1 MIANTCKNPSD
12 NAKFAI
18 DRPLCGFSS
27 VKTVDMEGNDQLM
40 DNGYKSTVVNVKQVP
55 DAIADKY
62 ALELQTSMKKEKLKV
77 ARQAPDN
84 TLCITQNVPLFGF
97 IPIYGIKSHVVD
109 KCHNI
114 ECNDI
119 LQLHKMLRE
128 DGRHNYEGLQIPVP
142 SNLNYRVWAGYLRE
156 YWDWQ
161 LPLLIKFG
169 FPLDFNRDSVVTSH
183 DINQKSA
190 TEYPDHVSVYLEE
203 ELRHQA
209 ILGPF
214 NHPPIAKLH
223 ISPFMTRDKPNSEN
237 RRVIIDLSW
246 PQGNSVNAGVPS
258 DKYLGT
264 EFVLT
269 YPSVDNITQEVLRLG
284 RGCKIFKVDI
294 RRAFRH
300 VPIDPGDVDLLGL
313 HWKEYFIDRS
323 LPFGFKHGSSI
334 FQRIS
339 DAVRCIMR
347 QEGHGIWNYI
357 DDFLCVS
364 LPSKINATF
373 DRLQELLQELGLT
386 VSAKKLVPPSTQVTC
401 LGIVVDTVALSV
413 SIPTEKL
420 TVIKSICS
428 EWSGKQICTKKELQ
442 SLLGLLLYV
451 AKCIKYA
458 RYFLNRMLML
468 LRENTHCS
476 RIRITEDFKK
486 DLRWFNAFLPVFNG
500 VSFFQATSQQ
510 VGSSGRLSFRLR
522 CNF

>member
-1 MIANTCKNPSD
+1 MQNFENTVSKGLPGLNVVKNIRDDDMIANTCENPSE

-27 VKTVDMEGNDQLM
+27 VKTVDIEGNDQLM
-40 DNGYKSTVVNVKQVP
+40 DNGYKSTVVNVNQVP

-84 TLCITQNVPLFGF
+84 TLCIAQNVPLFGF

-142 SNLNYRVWAGYLRE
+142 SKLNYKVWAGYLRE

-183 DINQKSA
+183 DINHKSA

-214 NHPPIAKLH
+214 NHPPIGKLH
-223 ISPFMTRDKPNSEN
+223 TSPFMTRDKPNSEN

-246 PQGNSVNAGVPS
+246 PQGNSVNAGVSS

-284 RGCKIFKVDI
+284 RGCKIF
-294 RRAFRH
+294 
-300 VPIDPGDVDLLGL
+300 
-313 HWKEYFIDRS
+313 
-323 LPFGFKHGSSI
+323 
-334 FQRIS
+334 
-339 DAVRCIMR
+339 
-347 QEGHGIWNYI
+347 
-357 DDFLCVS
+357 
-364 LPSKINATF
+364 
-373 DRLQELLQELGLT
+373 
-386 VSAKKLVPPSTQVTC
+386 
-401 LGIVVDTVALSV
+401 
-413 SIPTEKL
+413 
-420 TVIKSICS
+420 
-428 EWSGKQICTKKELQ
+428 
-442 SLLGLLLYV
+442 
-451 AKCIKYA
+451 
-458 RYFLNRMLML
+458 
-468 LRENTHCS
+468 
-476 RIRITEDFKK
+476 
-486 DLRWFNAFLPVFNG
+486 
-500 VSFFQATSQQ
+500 
-510 VGSSGRLSFRLR
+510 
-522 CNF
+522 